1 MLPWLERINAIS
13 VNPDMATRDDIAK
26 MATELSGYNLSGKKE
41 TGNCEG
47 CEALRGRNCLIAT
60 NHCIRR
66 AEDHF
71 KKGQNEN
78 NIRNNRC

>member
-26 MATELSGYNLSGKKE
+26 MATELSGYNLSGKQE

-47 CEALRGRNCLIAT
+47 CETLRGRNCLIGT
-60 NHCIRR
+60 NHCLRR
-66 AEDHF
+66 AEDF
-71 KKGQNEN
+71 YKKGDGK
-78 NIRNNRC
+78 